1 MSYPMRLRFNFRLV
15 IPALVLLFLI
25 QPIAQVV
32 AGLPPTP
39 NPPQLVNDFTGT
51 LSDVQREALESKL
64 VLLNDCTSTQVSV
77 VLISSTEG
85 EDIAQ
90 YAAEL
95 GEAWGVG
102 SAKYDNGVLLLVAKD
117 DRTLFIATGYGI
129 DAALPD
135 IRCSQIIEHVITPRF
150 KDGDYYGGLYAGTDQ
165 IIAAVKGEYQD
176 PEAAPRSLRID
187 WGDVLLIGALLLFV
201 FFYFAFQVAV
211 VKQYARLNN
220 LPFWTAWNL
229 VNAAAAAARRSN
241 RPRGFIGGMGGGFGG
256 GSSSGGFGGF
266 GGGRFGGGGAGGSW

>member
-1 MSYPMRLRFNFRLV
+1 M
-15 IPALVLLFLI
+15 IPVLVLLFII
-25 QPIAQVV
+25 QPHNRTL
-32 AGLPPTP
+32 AGLPPAP
-39 NPPQLVNDFTGT
+39 DPPRLVNDFTGT
-51 LSDVQREALESKL
+51 LSDVQRDALESKL
-64 VLLNDCTSTQVSV
+64 VLLNDCTSTQVAV
-77 VLISSTEG
+77 VLISTTEG

-102 SAKYDNGVLLLVAKD
+102 SAKHDNGVLLLVAKD
-117 DRTLFIATGYGI
+117 DRALFIATGYGI

-135 IRCSQIIEHVITPRF
+135 LRCSQIIENVIKPRF
-150 KDGDYYGGLYAGTDQ
+150 IEGDYYGGLYAGTDQ

-176 PEAAPRSLRID
+176 PSAVYRPLRID
-187 WGDVLLIGALLLFV
+187 WGNVLLIGALLLFV

-229 VNAAAAAARRSN
+229 VNAAAAAARRNSS
-241 RPRGFIGGMGGGFGG
+241 PRGYIGGMGGGFGG
-256 GSSSGGFGGF
+256 GGSSGGFGGF

>member
-1 MSYPMRLRFNFRLV
+1 MHLRFNFRWV
-15 IPALVLLFLI
+15 IPALVLLLLI
-25 QPIAQVV
+25 QPVGHLH
-32 AGLPPTP
+32 AGLPPAP
-39 NPPQLVNDFTGT
+39 SPPRLVIDFTGT
-51 LSDVQREALESKL
+51 LSEVQRDELESKL
-64 VLLNDCTSTQVSV
+64 VLLNDCTSTQVTV

-102 SAKYDNGVLLLVAKD
+102 SAKHDNGVVLLVAKD
-117 DRTLFIATGYGI
+117 DRNLFIATGYGI
-129 DAALPD
+129 DAALTD
-135 IRCSQIIEHVITPRF
+135 IQCSQIIEHVITPRF
-150 KDGDYYGGLYAGTDQ
+150 KAGDYYGGLYAGTDQ

-176 PEAAPRSLRID
+176 PGAVPRPLRID
-187 WGDVLLIGALLLFV
+187 WGSVLLIGAILLFV

-229 VNAAAAAARRSN
+229 VNAAAAAARRNN
-241 RPRGFIGGMGGGFGG
+241 RPGGFIGGMGGGFGG